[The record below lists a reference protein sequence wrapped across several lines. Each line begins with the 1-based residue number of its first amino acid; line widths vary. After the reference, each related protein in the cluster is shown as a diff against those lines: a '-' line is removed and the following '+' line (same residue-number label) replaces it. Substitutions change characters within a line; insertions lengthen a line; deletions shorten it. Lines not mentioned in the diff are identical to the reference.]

1 MNAPLRAQR
10 DTAKLQLAALPAQRE
25 MPPTDEIDAD
35 AFRAAVLEAWAERPM
50 EERRDALGQLVEK
63 ITLSPGGVKISYG
76 YCHQFPFGPP
86 EGACPRNCGWWKCE
100 TVGRPRGRS
109 LIRSP
114 LAPRVLCE

>member
-35 AFRAAVLEAWAERPM
+35 AFRAAVLQAWAERPI

-63 ITLSPGGVKISYG
+63 ITLSPGGVKITYG
-76 YCHQFPFGPP
+76 YCHHEPSGPP
-86 EGACPRNCGWWKCE
+86 E
-100 TVGRPRGRS
+100 
-109 LIRSP
+109 IR
-114 LAPRVLCE
+114 